1 MKILKILFLTILI
14 LPLALQAQTI
24 GDALRVTESGLG
36 VGARALGM
44 GNAYNG
50 ISDDASAM
58 YFNPAGLGLI
68 KRFEVAGGLDYSNFG
83 NNATLFN
90 NSTNYSS
97 SSTNFSQIGFVFPF
111 PTLQGSLVFGMSYNK
126 NKDFTSA
133 LKFDGFNIGSNS
145 SIQDLTTQNSDI
157 PYNLKLSYPLFDNNP
172 IPNWIKDTTLIKGRL
187 NQSGTTLQEGGLDS
201 WTFSGAM
208 EVSKNLFIGGSIN
221 VNSGTFKSN
230 REYYEDDTKGIYA
243 NLETAPG
250 NAFTKNFTTFYRNDI
265 LDWEISG
272 WDLKLGTMYQISKIA
287 RFGVTIQF
295 PKTFTIKETY
305 TFNAHSEFGNTI
317 VDLPADLHDYYSDK
331 VEYDI
336 TTPFVLTG
344 AASVNVKGL
353 ILSGE
358 ATLTDYTQTEFSNPT
373 GISTS
378 YFASVNKSMKE
389 SLRAVAAINVGLE
402 YTIPQIG
409 VRVRG
414 GFMTQPS
421 PYKGDPSDFDKKY
434 LTGGIGFL
442 ADETFAIDVAYAH
455 GWWKTYGD
463 NYGTNLSRVYQE
475 IATDKM
481 LATFSYRF

>member
-1 MKILKILFLTILI
+1 MKVLKVFLLTIFI
-14 LPLALQAQTI
+14 FSAVGHAQTI
-24 GDALRVTESGLG
+24 GDALRVSESGLG

-44 GNAYNG
+44 GNAFNG

-68 KRFEVAGGLDYSNFG
+68 KRLEVAGGLDYFNYK
-83 NNATLFN
+83 NDATLFN
-90 NSTNYSS
+90 NKTNYSS
-97 SSTNFSQIGFVFPF
+97 SATNFNQISFVFPF
-111 PTLQGSLVFGMSYNK
+111 PTLQGSMVFGMSYNK
-126 NKDFTSA
+126 SKDFTSA
-133 LKFDGFNIGSNS
+133 LKFNGFNIGSHSMIQSLEEVKTPLDDQSYKNS
-145 SIQDLTTQNSDI
+145 V
-157 PYNLKLSYPLFDNNP
+157 PYNLFLSD
-172 IPNWIKDTTLIKGRL
+172 DTGKVSAINGKL
-187 NQSGTTLQEGGLDS
+187 NQSGTTLQEGGLNS
-201 WTFSGAM
+201 WTFSGSM
-208 EVSKNLFIGGSIN
+208 EVSKNLFVGSSLNI
-221 VNSGTFKSN
+221 NSGTFKSN
-230 REYYEDDTKGIYA
+230 REFYEDDTKGIYT
-243 NLETAPG
+243 NIETAPG

-272 WDLKLGTMYQISKIA
+272 WDLKLGTMYQLSKLA
-287 RFGVTIQF
+287 RFGITIQF

-305 TFNAHSEFGNTI
+305 TFDARSEFGNNI
-317 VDLPADLHDYYSDK
+317 VNLPSDLKDLYSDK

-358 ATLTDYTQTEFSNPT
+358 ATLTDYSQTEFSNAK
-373 GISTS
+373 GISAS
-378 YFASVNKSMKE
+378 YFASLNKDMKE
-389 SLRAVAAINVGLE
+389 LLRAVAAINIGVE
-402 YTIPQIG
+402 YTIPQVG

-414 GFMTQPS
+414 GFISQPS
-421 PYKGDPSDFDKKY
+421 PYKGDPSDFGRKY

-463 NYGTNLSRVYQE
+463 NYGTNLSRVDQD

-481 LATFSYRF
+481 LVTFSYRF

>member
-1 MKILKILFLTILI
+1 MKILKVLLLLIFI

-36 VGARALGM
+36 IGARALGM

-58 YFNPAGLGLI
+58 YFNPAGLGLV
-68 KRFEVAGGLDYSNFG
+68 KRLEVAGGLDYFNYG

-90 NSTNYSS
+90 NKTNYSS
-97 SSTNFSQIGFVFPF
+97 SSTNFSQISFVFPF

-145 SIQDLTTQNSDI
+145 MIQDLEVAKTPTDDQSYKNSV
-157 PYNLKLSYPLFDNNP
+157 PYNLFLSDDNGNVSV
-172 IPNWIKDTTLIKGRL
+172 INGKL

-208 EVSKNLFIGGSIN
+208 EVSKNLFVGGSIN
-221 VNSGTFKSN
+221 INSGTFKSN
-230 REYYEDDTKGIYA
+230 REYYEDDTKGIYT

-272 WDLKLGTMYQISKIA
+272 WDLKLGTMYQLSKIA
-287 RFGVTIQF
+287 RFGATIQF
-295 PKTFTIKETY
+295 PKTFSIKETY
-305 TFNAHSEFGNTI
+305 TFDAHSEFGSSI
-317 VDLPADLHDYYSDK
+317 VDLPSDLKDYYSDK

-358 ATLTDYTQTEFSNPT
+358 ATLTDYSQTEFSNPK

-389 SLRAVAAINVGLE
+389 SLRAVAAVNVGVE
-402 YTIPQIG
+402 YTIPQVG

-463 NYGTNLSRVYQE
+463 NYGTNVSRVDQE

-481 LATFSYRF
+481 LVTFSYRF